1 MQGDKLATEPWQST
15 NDPDFDDSILQE
27 LNVPGSEPID
37 KVLIKTPINKQVVN
51 TPSVSVQQKINTNSF
66 K

>member
-1 MQGDKLATEPWQST
+1 MQGDELATEPWEST

-27 LNVPGSEPID
+27 LNVPGSEPMD
-37 KVLIKTPINKQVVN
+37 QVLINTPIYKQVVN
-51 TPSVSVQQKINTNSF
+51 TPSVRMQQKINTNSF